1 MNIRSIWH
9 AIASVALKEFLHV
22 WRDKRILALIV
33 ILPPF
38 FTLLFGY
45 AFEATE
51 LTGVPAT
58 IIDRDQTEQ
67 SAKLVTFLHDWRPP
81 LEPPDNEKDKSRKIE
96 GLPEEKKTF
105 TWKEVKDAGGDPD
118 LLRLRASAALVI
130 PKDWTDTL
138 RTGTPKP
145 LQLYLDGTDATSA
158 EELQGRLREMFG
170 DFQIEDKMLELTTQ
184 PLFEELP
191 LEVLKAM
198 KEIPPESYAKLKMEF
213 LKLAKPR
220 KPDTRILYNPS
231 LRFIDYVT
239 PGIIGLILQLLT
251 VTLMACT
258 IAREREA
265 GTLAQLIVTPLRRV
279 EIVIGKVLPYLGIS
293 LFLIGIT
300 IGVAYFHFGVHFR
313 QPLMLGIIC
322 LLFLLC
328 SLGSGLL
335 ISAFC
340 HTQTQAIQF
349 AVFYLLPVF
358 PLSGAFAPIE
368 RLPDGVRLVSDIF
381 PLTHFCEAFRMANLR
396 NADISFYA
404 GDLLF
409 LAIGAIVTCGGAAW
423 ILSRTDA

>member
-1 MNIRSIWH
+1 MKIREIWH
-9 AIASVALKEFLHV
+9 AIASVAVKEFLHV
-22 WRDKRILALIV
+22 WRDKRILALIL

-51 LTGVPAT
+51 LTGVPAM
-58 IIDRDQTEQ
+58 IIDRDQSEQ
-67 SAKLVTFLHDWRPP
+67 STKLVEALG
-81 LEPPDNEKDKSRKIE
+81 K
-96 GLPEEKKTF
+96 KKTF
-105 TWKEVKDAGGDPD
+105 AWKKAQDTGADPD
-118 LLRLRASAALVI
+118 LLPLHISAAVVI
-130 PKDWTDTL
+130 PKDWASTL
-138 RTGTPKP
+138 EAGVPAP
-145 LQLYLDGTDATSA
+145 LKLFLDGTDATSA
-158 EELQGRLREMFG
+158 EELEGRLREMLG
-170 DFQIEDKMLELTTQ
+170 DFQGQDDVQELTVK
-184 PLFEELP
+184 PLLDELP
-191 LEVLKAM
+191 SEVFDAMKAM
-198 KEIPPESYAKLKMEF
+198 KPEGRAKLKMEF
-213 LKLAKPR
+213 QKLVKPWQT
-220 KPDTRILYNPS
+220 DTKILYNPG

-279 EIVIGKVLPYLGIS
+279 EIVIGKVVPYLGIS

-368 RLPDGVRLVSDIF
+368 RLPDTVRLVSDIF
-381 PLTHFCEAFRMANLR
+381 PLTHFCEAFRMASLR
-396 NADISFYA
+396 NADFSFFA

-409 LAIGAIVTCGGAAW
+409 LAIGAVVTCGGAAW

>member
-1 MNIRSIWH
+1 MNIRETWN

-22 WRDKRILALIV
+22 WRDKRILALII

-51 LTGVPAT
+51 LTGVHAT
-58 IIDRDQTEQ
+58 VIDRDQTEQ
-67 SAKLVTFLHDWRPP
+67 SAKLAEALA
-81 LEPPDNEKDKSRKIE
+81 K
-96 GLPEEKKTF
+96 KKTF
-105 TWKEVKDAGGDPD
+105 AWKRTKDTGAEPD
-118 LLRLRASAALVI
+118 LLHLGVSVALVV
-130 PKDWTDTL
+130 PKDWTSTL
-138 RTGTPKP
+138 EAGSPAP
-145 LQLYLDGTDATSA
+145 LQLFLDGTDATSA
-158 EELQGRLREMFG
+158 EELEGRLREMLG
-170 DFQIEDKMLELTTQ
+170 DFQSLDTVQELTIK
-184 PLFEELP
+184 PLLDELP
-191 LEVLKAM
+191 SEVFGALKTM
-198 KEIPPESYAKLKMEF
+198 KPEGREKLKVEF
-213 LKLAKPR
+213 KKLMKPWQ
-220 KPDTRILYNPS
+220 PDTRILYNPA

-279 EIVIGKVLPYLGIS
+279 EIVIGKVVPYLGIS

-300 IGVAYFHFGVHFR
+300 ISVAYFHFGVHFR
-313 QPLMLGIIC
+313 QPFMLGIIC

-368 RLPDGVRLVSDIF
+368 RLPDTVRLVSDIF
-381 PLTHFCEAFRMANLR
+381 PLTHFCEAFRMASLR
-396 NADISFYA
+396 NADISFFA

-409 LAIGAIVTCGGAAW
+409 LAVGAVVTCGGAAW

>member
-1 MNIRSIWH
+1 MNIPSIWN
-9 AIASVALKEFLHV
+9 AIASVAVKEFLHV
-22 WRDKRILALIV
+22 WRDKRILALII

-51 LTGVPAT
+51 LTGVQAT
-58 IIDRDQTEQ
+58 IIDRDRTEQ
-67 SAKLVTFLHDWRPP
+67 SAKLAESLA
-81 LEPPDNEKDKSRKIE
+81 K
-96 GLPEEKKTF
+96 KKTF
-105 TWKEVKDAGGDPD
+105 AWKTTKDTGAPPD
-118 LLRLRASAALVI
+118 LLHLGVSAALVI
-130 PKDWTDTL
+130 PKDWTSTL
-138 RTGTPKP
+138 EAGSPAP
-145 LQLYLDGTDATSA
+145 LQFFLDGSDTTSA
-158 EELQGRLREMFG
+158 EELEGRLREMLG
-170 DFQIEDKMLELTTQ
+170 DFQGRDDVQELTVK
-184 PLFEELP
+184 PLLEELP
-191 LEVLKAM
+191 SEVFDAM
-198 KEIPPESYAKLKMEF
+198 KTMKPETRAKLKVEF
-213 LKLAKPR
+213 QKLVKPWQT
-220 KPDTRILYNPS
+220 DTRILYNPK

-265 GTLAQLIVTPLRRV
+265 GTLAQLIVTPLRRM

-293 LFLIGIT
+293 FFLIGIT
-300 IGVAYFHFGVHFR
+300 ISVAYFHFGVHFR
-313 QPLMLGIIC
+313 QPLMLGLIC

-381 PLTHFCEAFRMANLR
+381 PLTHFCEAFRMVNLR
-396 NADISFYA
+396 NAEFSFFA

-409 LAIGAIVTCGGAAW
+409 LAVGAILTCGGAAW

>member
-45 AFEATE
+45 AFEGTE
-51 LTGVPAT
+51 LTGVPAV
-58 IIDRDQTEQ
+58 IVDRDQSDH
-67 SAKLVTFLHDWRPP
+67 SARLIAALGK
-81 LEPPDNEKDKSRKIE
+81 
-96 GLPEEKKTF
+96 KKTF
-105 TWKEVKDAGGDPD
+105 AWKKTADPGGDPD
-118 LLRLRASAALVI
+118 LLRLHASAALVI
-130 PKDWTDTL
+130 PKDWSGTL
-138 RTGTPKP
+138 EAGTPAP
-145 LQLYLDGTDATSA
+145 LKLFLDGTDATSA
-158 EELQGRLREMFG
+158 EELEGRLREMLG
-170 DFQIEDKMLELTTQ
+170 EFQGQDEVQELTVK

-191 LEVLKAM
+191 AEVFDALKQVT
-198 KEIPPESYAKLKMEF
+198 PESRAKLKLEF
-213 LKLAKPR
+213 QKLVKPWQ
-220 KPDTRILYNPS
+220 PETRILYNPG

-279 EIVIGKVLPYLGIS
+279 EIVIGKVVPYLGIS
-293 LFLIGIT
+293 LFLIGVT
-300 IGVAYFHFGVHFR
+300 IGVAYFHFGVHFK
-313 QPLMLGIIC
+313 QPLMLAVIC

-381 PLTHFCEAFRMANLR
+381 QLTHFCEAFRMASLR
-396 NADISFYA
+396 NADISFFA

>member
-1 MNIRSIWH
+1 MNIRSIWN

-22 WRDKRILALIV
+22 WRDKRILALII

-38 FTLLFGY
+38 FTLLFGH

-51 LTGVPAT
+51 LTGVPAV
-58 IIDRDQTEQ
+58 ILDRDQTDH
-67 SAKLVTFLHDWRPP
+67 SAKLVKQLKKKNTFSWKGT
-81 LEPPDNEKDKSRKIE
+81 KD
-96 GLPEEKKTF
+96 T
-105 TWKEVKDAGGDPD
+105 GGDPD
-118 LLRLRASAALVI
+118 LLRLHASAALVI
-130 PKDWTDTL
+130 PKDWASTL
-138 RTGTPKP
+138 ENGTPAP
-145 LQLYLDGTDATSA
+145 LKLFLDGTDATSA
-158 EELQGRLREMFG
+158 DELEGRLREMLG
-170 DFQIEDKMLELTTQ
+170 DFQGQDDVQELTVK

-191 LEVLKAM
+191 PEVFESLKT
-198 KEIPPESYAKLKMEF
+198 ITPENRAKLKVEF
-213 LKLAKPR
+213 QKLVKPWQT
-220 KPDTRILYNPS
+220 DTHILYNPG

-265 GTLAQLIVTPLRRV
+265 GTLAQLIVTPLRRM

-293 LFLIGIT
+293 LFLIAVT
-300 IGVAYFHFGVHFR
+300 IGVAHFHFSVHFR
-313 QPLMLGIIC
+313 QPFMLGIIC

-368 RLPDGVRLVSDIF
+368 RLPDGVRLVSDVF
-381 PLTHFCEAFRMANLR
+381 PLTHFCEAFRMASLR
-396 NADISFYA
+396 NAEFSYFA

-409 LAIGAIVTCGGAAW
+409 LAIGAVVTCGGAAW

>member
-1 MNIRSIWH
+1 MTVRSIWNP
-9 AIASVALKEFLHV
+9 IASVALKEFLHL
-22 WRDKRILALIV
+22 WRDKRILALII

-38 FTLLFGY
+38 FTLLFGH

-51 LTGVPAT
+51 LTGVHAT
-58 IIDRDQTEQ
+58 IIDRDQTGQ
-67 SAKLVTFLHDWRPP
+67 SAKLAEL
-81 LEPPDNEKDKSRKIE
+81 LGK
-96 GLPEEKKTF
+96 KKTF
-105 TWKEVKDAGGDPD
+105 TWKKTKDTGSDPD
-118 LLRLRASAALVI
+118 LLHLGVSAALLI
-130 PKDWTDTL
+130 PKDWTSTL
-138 RTGTPKP
+138 EAGTPVP
-145 LQLYLDGTDATSA
+145 LQLFLDGTDATSA
-158 EELQGRLREMFG
+158 EELEGRLREMFG
-170 DFQIEDKMLELTTQ
+170 DFQGLEEVQELTVK
-184 PLFEELP
+184 PLLEELP
-191 LEVLKAM
+191 PEVWDSLKAM
-198 KEIPPESYAKLKMEF
+198 PAENRAKLKVEF
-213 LKLAKPR
+213 QRLVKPWQA
-220 KPDTRILYNPS
+220 DTRILYNPG
-231 LRFIDYVT
+231 LRFIDFVT

-300 IGVAYFHFGVHFR
+300 ISVAYFHFGVHFR

-368 RLPDGVRLVSDIF
+368 RLPDSVRLVSDIF
-381 PLTHFCEAFRMANLR
+381 PLTHFCEAFRMVNLR
-396 NADISFYA
+396 NAEFSFFA
-404 GDLLF
+404 GDLVF
-409 LAIGAIVTCGGAAW
+409 LAVGAVLTCGGAAW

>member
-1 MNIRSIWH
+1 MSNMNVRSIWN

-22 WRDKRILALIV
+22 WRDKRILALIF

-51 LTGVPAT
+51 LTGVHAT
-58 IIDRDQTEQ
+58 IIDRDHTEQ
-67 SAKLVTFLHDWRPP
+67 SAKLAEL
-81 LEPPDNEKDKSRKIE
+81 LGK
-96 GLPEEKKTF
+96 KKTF
-105 TWKEVKDAGGDPD
+105 AWKATKDTGANPD
-118 LLRLRASAALVI
+118 LLHLGVSVALLI
-130 PKDWTDTL
+130 PKDWTSTL
-138 RTGTPKP
+138 EAGSPMP
-145 LQLYLDGTDATSA
+145 LQLFLDGTDATSA
-158 EELQGRLREMFG
+158 EELEGRLRESLG
-170 DFQIEDKMLELTTQ
+170 EFQSQENVQELTVK
-184 PLFEELP
+184 PLLEELP
-191 LEVLKAM
+191 PEIFELLKNTPQSNRDKLKA
-198 KEIPPESYAKLKMEF
+198 EFQKLV
-213 LKLAKPR
+213 KPW
-220 KPDTRILYNPS
+220 KTDAHILYNPG

-265 GTLAQLIVTPLRRV
+265 GTLAQLIVTPLRRM

-293 LFLIGIT
+293 LFLIGVT
-300 IGVAYFHFGVHFR
+300 ISVAYFHFGVHFR

-396 NADISFYA
+396 NADFSFIA

>member
-1 MNIRSIWH
+1 MNIRSIWN
-9 AIASVALKEFLHV
+9 AVASVALKEFLHV
-22 WRDKRILALIV
+22 WRDKRILALILV
-33 ILPPF
+33 LPPF

-51 LTGVPAT
+51 LTGVPAM
-58 IIDRDQTEQ
+58 IIDRDQSEH
-67 SAKLVTFLHDWRPP
+67 SAKLAAALG
-81 LEPPDNEKDKSRKIE
+81 K
-96 GLPEEKKTF
+96 KKTF
-105 TWKEVKDAGGDPD
+105 AWKKTKDSGSDPD
-118 LLRLRASAALVI
+118 LLHLHVSAALVI
-130 PKDWTDTL
+130 PKDWASTL
-138 RTGTPKP
+138 EAGTPMP
-145 LQLYLDGTDATSA
+145 LKLFLDGTDATSA
-158 EELQGRLREMFG
+158 EELEGRLREMLG
-170 DFQIEDKMLELTTQ
+170 DFQGHDDVQELTVK
-184 PLFEELP
+184 PLLEELP
-191 LEVLKAM
+191 AEVFDAMKAM
-198 KEIPPESYAKLKMEF
+198 TPDGRAKLKVEF
-213 LKLAKPR
+213 QKIVKPWQ
-220 KPDTRILYNPS
+220 PETRILYNPG

-251 VTLMACT
+251 VTLTACT

-293 LFLIGIT
+293 LFLIGVT

-313 QPLMLGIIC
+313 QPFMLGLIC

-368 RLPDGVRLVSDIF
+368 RLPDSVRLVSDIF

-396 NADISFYA
+396 NADISFFA

>member
-1 MNIRSIWH
+1 M
-9 AIASVALKEFLHV
+9 L
-22 WRDKRILALIV
+22 
-33 ILPPF
+33 
-38 FTLLFGY
+38 
-45 AFEATE
+45 
-51 LTGVPAT
+51 
-58 IIDRDQTEQ
+58 
-67 SAKLVTFLHDWRPP
+67 
-81 LEPPDNEKDKSRKIE
+81 
-96 GLPEEKKTF
+96 
-105 TWKEVKDAGGDPD
+105 
-118 LLRLRASAALVI
+118 
-130 PKDWTDTL
+130 
-138 RTGTPKP
+138 
-145 LQLYLDGTDATSA
+145 
-158 EELQGRLREMFG
+158 G
-170 DFQIEDKMLELTTQ
+170 DFQGHDDVQELTVK
-184 PLFEELP
+184 PLLEELP
-191 LEVLKAM
+191 AEVFDAMKAM
-198 KEIPPESYAKLKMEF
+198 TPDGRAKLKVEF
-213 LKLAKPR
+213 QKIVKPWQ
-220 KPDTRILYNPS
+220 PETRILYNPG

-251 VTLMACT
+251 VTLTACT

-293 LFLIGIT
+293 LFLIGVT

-313 QPLMLGIIC
+313 QPFMLGLIC

-368 RLPDGVRLVSDIF
+368 RLPDSVRLVSDIF

-396 NADISFYA
+396 NADISFFA

>member
-1 MNIRSIWH
+1 MSKMNIRSIWN
-9 AIASVALKEFLHV
+9 AVASVALKEFLHV
-22 WRDKRILALIV
+22 WRDKRILALII

-38 FTLLFGY
+38 FTLLFGH
-45 AFEATE
+45 AFEGTE
-51 LTGVPAT
+51 LTGVPAV
-58 IIDRDQTEQ
+58 IVDRDGTEQ
-67 SAKLVTFLHDWRPP
+67 SKKLVEHLG
-81 LEPPDNEKDKSRKIE
+81 K
-96 GLPEEKKTF
+96 KKTF
-105 TWKEVKDAGGDPD
+105 AWTKLGDASGDPD

-130 PKDWTDTL
+130 PKDWTSTL
-138 RTGTPKP
+138 EAGTPVP
-145 LQLYLDGTDATSA
+145 LKLFLDGTDATSA
-158 EELQGRLREMFG
+158 DELEGRLREMLG
-170 DFQIEDKMLELTTQ
+170 EFQGQDDVQELTVK

-191 LEVLKAM
+191 PEVFDALKAVT
-198 KEIPPESYAKLKMEF
+198 PESRAKLKVEF
-213 LKLAKPR
+213 QKLVKPWQ
-220 KPDTRILYNPS
+220 PETRILYNPG
-231 LRFIDYVT
+231 LRFIDFVT

-265 GTLAQLIVTPLRRV
+265 GTLAQLIVTPLRRM

-293 LFLIGIT
+293 LFLIGVT
-300 IGVAYFHFGVHFR
+300 IGVAHFHFGVHFR
-313 QPLMLGIIC
+313 QPFMLGIIC

-368 RLPDGVRLVSDIF
+368 RLPAGVRLVSDVF
-381 PLTHFCEAFRMANLR
+381 PLTHFCEAFRMASLR
-396 NADISFYA
+396 NADFSFFA

-409 LAIGAIVTCGGAAW
+409 LAVGAIVTCGGAAW
-423 ILSRTDA
+423 ILNRTDA

>member
-1 MNIRSIWH
+1 MTIRSIWNP
-9 AIASVALKEFLHV
+9 IASVALKEFLHL
-22 WRDKRILALIV
+22 WRDKRILALII

-51 LTGVPAT
+51 LTGVHAT
-58 IIDRDQTEQ
+58 IIDRDRTEQ
-67 SAKLVTFLHDWRPP
+67 TAKLAEL
-81 LEPPDNEKDKSRKIE
+81 LGK
-96 GLPEEKKTF
+96 KKTF
-105 TWKEVKDAGGDPD
+105 TWKTTKDTGSDPD
-118 LLRLRASAALVI
+118 LLHLGVSAALVI
-130 PKDWTDTL
+130 PKDWTSTL
-138 RTGTPKP
+138 EAGTPLP
-145 LQLYLDGTDATSA
+145 LQLFLDGTDATSA
-158 EELQGRLREMFG
+158 EELEGRLRETLG
-170 DFQIEDKMLELTTQ
+170 DFQGQDNVQELTVK
-184 PLFEELP
+184 PLLEELP
-191 LEVLKAM
+191 SEIWESLKTM
-198 KEIPPESYAKLKMEF
+198 PETSRAKLKVAF
-213 LKLAKPR
+213 QKLVKPW
-220 KPDTRILYNPS
+220 KTDSRILYNPG
-231 LRFIDYVT
+231 LRFIDFVT

-279 EIVIGKVLPYLGIS
+279 EIVIGKVLPYLAIS

-300 IGVAYFHFGVHFR
+300 ISVAYFHFHVHFR
-313 QPLMLGIIC
+313 QPLMLGVIC

-368 RLPDGVRLVSDIF
+368 RLPDGVRLVSDVF
-381 PLTHFCEAFRMANLR
+381 PLTHFCEAFRMVNLR
-396 NADISFYA
+396 NADFSFYA

-409 LAIGAIVTCGGAAW
+409 LAVGAILTCGGAAW

>member
-1 MNIRSIWH
+1 MNIRSIWN
-9 AIASVALKEFLHV
+9 AVASVALKEFLHV
-22 WRDKRILALIV
+22 WRDKRILALIFV
-33 ILPPF
+33 LPPF

-51 LTGVPAT
+51 LTGVRAV
-58 IIDRDQTEQ
+58 IVDHDQSDH
-67 SAKLVTFLHDWRPP
+67 SAKLIAA
-81 LEPPDNEKDKSRKIE
+81 LEK
-96 GLPEEKKTF
+96 KKTF
-105 TWKEVKDAGGDPD
+105 AWKKLKDIAGDPD
-118 LLRLRASAALVI
+118 LLSLHASAALVI
-130 PKDWTDTL
+130 PKEWAATL
-138 RTGTPKP
+138 EAGAPMP
-145 LQLYLDGTDATSA
+145 LKLFLDGTDATSA
-158 EELQGRLREMFG
+158 EELEGRLREMLG
-170 DFQIEDKMLELTTQ
+170 DFQGHDDVQELTVK
-184 PLFEELP
+184 PLLEELP
-191 LEVLKAM
+191 AEVFDAMKAM
-198 KEIPPESYAKLKMEF
+198 TPDGRAKLKVEF
-213 LKLAKPR
+213 QKIVKPWQ
-220 KPDTRILYNPS
+220 PETRILYNPG

-251 VTLMACT
+251 VTLTACT

-293 LFLIGIT
+293 LFLIGVT

-313 QPLMLGIIC
+313 QPFMLGLIC

-368 RLPDGVRLVSDIF
+368 RLPDSVRLVSDIF

-396 NADISFYA
+396 NADISFFA

>member
-1 MNIRSIWH
+1 MNLRSIWN
-9 AIASVALKEFLHV
+9 AIASVALKEFLHL
-22 WRDKRILALIV
+22 WRDKRILALII

-51 LTGVPAT
+51 LTGVPAM

-67 SAKLVTFLHDWRPP
+67 SAQLAERLGK
-81 LEPPDNEKDKSRKIE
+81 
-96 GLPEEKKTF
+96 KKTF
-105 TWKEVKDAGGDPD
+105 AWKAARDTGADPD
-118 LLRLRASAALVI
+118 LLHLGVSAALLI
-130 PKDWTDTL
+130 PRDWSGTL
-138 RTGTPKP
+138 EAGNPMP
-145 LQLYLDGTDATSA
+145 LQLFLDGTDANSA
-158 EELQGRLREMFG
+158 EELEGRLREMLG
-170 DFQIEDKMLELTTQ
+170 DFQGQENVQELTVK
-184 PLFEELP
+184 PLLEELP
-191 LEVLKAM
+191 PEIWDALKTM
-198 KEIPPESYAKLKMEF
+198 PETSRAKLKVEF
-213 LKLAKPR
+213 QKLVKPWQT
-220 KPDTRILYNPS
+220 DTRILYNPG

-265 GTLAQLIVTPLRRV
+265 GTLAQLIVTPLRRM

-293 LFLIGIT
+293 MLLIGVT
-300 IGVAYFHFGVHFR
+300 ISVAYFHFGVHFR
-313 QPLMLGIIC
+313 QPLMLGLIC

-368 RLPDGVRLVSDIF
+368 RLPAGVRLVSDIF
-381 PLTHFCEAFRMANLR
+381 PLTHFCEAFRMVNLR
-396 NADISFYA
+396 NAEFSFIA

-409 LAIGAIVTCGGAAW
+409 LALGAILTCGGAAW

>member
-1 MNIRSIWH
+1 MTIRSIWN
-9 AIASVALKEFLHV
+9 AIASVAVKEFLHV
-22 WRDKRILALIV
+22 WRDKRILALIL

-51 LTGVPAT
+51 LTGVHAT
-58 IIDRDQTEQ
+58 IIDRDRTELT
-67 SAKLVTFLHDWRPP
+67 AKLAEQLG
-81 LEPPDNEKDKSRKIE
+81 K
-96 GLPEEKKTF
+96 KKTF
-105 TWKEVKDAGGDPD
+105 AWKQTDDSGSDPD
-118 LLRLRASAALVI
+118 LLKLGVSAALVI
-130 PKDWTDTL
+130 PKDWTSTL
-138 RTGTPKP
+138 EAGSPAP
-145 LQLYLDGTDATSA
+145 LGLFLDGTDATSA
-158 EELQGRLREMFG
+158 EELEGRLREMLG
-170 DFQIEDKMLELTTQ
+170 DYQSQENVQELTSR
-184 PLFEELP
+184 PLLEELP
-191 LEVLKAM
+191 AEIWDVM
-198 KEIPPESYAKLKMEF
+198 KTITPESKAKLKVEF
-213 LKLAKPR
+213 QKLAKPWQ
-220 KPDTRILYNPS
+220 PETRILYNPG

-265 GTLAQLIVTPLRRV
+265 GTLAQLIVTPLRRT

-293 LFLIGIT
+293 LFLIGVT
-300 IGVAYFHFGVHFR
+300 ISVAHFHFGVHFR
-313 QPLMLGIIC
+313 QHLMLALLC

-368 RLPDGVRLVSDIF
+368 RLPEGVRTIAELF
-381 PLTHFCEAFRMANLR
+381 PLTHFCDAFRMASLR
-396 NADISFYA
+396 NAEFSFFA

-409 LAIGAIVTCGGAAW
+409 LGIGAIVTCGGAAW
-423 ILSRTDA
+423 LLNRTDA

>member
-1 MNIRSIWH
+1 MNIRSIWN
-9 AIASVALKEFLHV
+9 AIASVALKEFLHL
-22 WRDKRILALIV
+22 WRDKRILALII

-45 AFEATE
+45 AFENTA
-51 LTGVPAT
+51 LSGVPAVL
-58 IIDRDQTEQ
+58 IDRDKTGQ
-67 SAKLVTFLHDWRPP
+67 SAKLCELLAKKDIFEWKKS
-81 LEPPDNEKDKSRKIE
+81 PD
-96 GLPEEKKTF
+96 T
-105 TWKEVKDAGGDPD
+105 GGDPD
-118 LLRLRASAALVI
+118 LLREKISAAIIIPPKWNEGIKTGEPLPIRLV
-130 PKDWTDTL
+130 
-138 RTGTPKP
+138 
-145 LQLYLDGTDATSA
+145 LDGTDATTA
-158 EELQGRLREMFG
+158 EELQGRA
-170 DFQIEDKMLELTTQ
+170 Q
-184 PLFEELP
+184 
-191 LEVLKAM
+191 EVLGEFQLQARDEMIENLPDEVIELGKKLPVEIRKQFVSAM
-198 KEIPPESYAKLKMEF
+198 TPWTMEG
-213 LKLAKPR
+213 K
-220 KPDTRILYNPS
+220 ILYNPK
-231 LRFIDYVT
+231 LRFIDFVT

-265 GTLAQLIVTPLRRV
+265 GTLAQLIVTPLRRM

-293 LFLIGIT
+293 MLLIGVT
-300 IGVAYFHFGVHFR
+300 ISVAYFHFGVHFR

-358 PLSGAFAPIE
+358 PLSGAFAPIY
-368 RLPDGVRLVSDIF
+368 RLPAGVRLVSDLF
-381 PLTHFCEAFRMANLR
+381 PLTHFCEAFRMASLR
-396 NADISFYA
+396 NADLSYFA

-409 LAIGAIVTCGGAAW
+409 LAIGAILTCGGAAW

>member
-1 MNIRSIWH
+1 MKIRSIWN

-22 WRDKRILALIV
+22 WRDKRILALII

-51 LTGVPAT
+51 LTGMHAT
-58 IIDRDQTEQ
+58 IIDRDHPEHT
-67 SAKLVTFLHDWRPP
+67 AKLAEMLA
-81 LEPPDNEKDKSRKIE
+81 K
-96 GLPEEKKTF
+96 KKTF
-105 TWKEVKDAGGDPD
+105 DWKKTKDTGADPN
-118 LLRLRASAALVI
+118 LLRLGVSVALVV
-130 PKDWTDTL
+130 PKDWTSTL
-138 RTGTPKP
+138 EAGSPMP
-145 LQLYLDGTDATSA
+145 LQLFLDGTDATSA
-158 EELQGRLREMFG
+158 EELEGRLREMLG
-170 DFQIEDKMLELTTQ
+170 DFQSLETVQELT
-184 PLFEELP
+184 
-191 LEVLKAM
+191 
-198 KEIPPESYAKLKMEF
+198 
-213 LKLAKPR
+213 AKPLLEALPSEVWDAL
-220 KPDTRILYNPS
+220 KTTDDASKTQLKTEFKKLVKPWQPDTRILYNPG

-265 GTLAQLIVTPLRRV
+265 GTLAQLIVTPLRRM
-279 EIVIGKVLPYLGIS
+279 EIVIGKVVPYLGIS

-300 IGVAYFHFGVHFR
+300 ISVAYFHFGVHFR
-313 QPLMLGIIC
+313 QPIMLGIIC

-368 RLPDGVRLVSDIF
+368 RLPDSVRLVSDIF

-396 NADISFYA
+396 NADFSFFA

>member
-1 MNIRSIWH
+1 MNLRSIWN
-9 AIASVALKEFLHV
+9 AIRSVAVKEFLHV
-22 WRDKRILALIV
+22 WRDKRILALIF

-58 IIDRDQTEQ
+58 IIDRDRTEQ
-67 SAKLVTFLHDWRPP
+67 SAKLAEL
-81 LEPPDNEKDKSRKIE
+81 LGK
-96 GLPEEKKTF
+96 KKTF
-105 TWKEVKDAGGDPD
+105 AWKTTKDTGADPD
-118 LLRLRASAALVI
+118 LLRLGVGAALVI
-130 PKDWTDTL
+130 PRDWTSTL
-138 RTGTPKP
+138 EAGTPAP
-145 LQLYLDGTDATSA
+145 LQLFLDGTDATSA
-158 EELQGRLREMFG
+158 EELEGRLREMLG
-170 DFQIEDKMLELTTQ
+170 DFQGQENVQELTVK
-184 PLFEELP
+184 PLLEELP
-191 LEVLKAM
+191 PEIFDVLKNQ
-198 KEIPPESYAKLKMEF
+198 PEANRSKLKVAF
-213 LKLAKPR
+213 QKLVQPWKT
-220 KPDTRILYNPS
+220 DTRILYNPG

-258 IAREREA
+258 IARERES
-265 GTLAQLIVTPLRRV
+265 GTLAQLIVTPLRRM

-293 LFLIGIT
+293 LFLIGVT
-300 IGVAYFHFGVHFR
+300 IGVAHFHFGVHFR

-368 RLPDGVRLVSDIF
+368 RLPDGVRFVSEIF

-396 NADISFYA
+396 NADFSFIA

-409 LAIGAIVTCGGAAW
+409 LAVGAIVTCGGAAW

>member
-1 MNIRSIWH
+1 MTIRSIWN

-22 WRDKRILALIV
+22 WRDKRILALIL

-51 LTGVPAT
+51 LTGVNAT
-58 IIDRDQTEQ
+58 IIDRDHTEQ
-67 SAKLVTFLHDWRPP
+67 SAKLAEMLGKR
-81 LEPPDNEKDKSRKIE
+81 
-96 GLPEEKKTF
+96 KTF
-105 TWKEVKDAGGDPD
+105 TWKTTKDTGADPD
-118 LLRLRASAALVI
+118 LLHLGVSAALLI
-130 PKDWTDTL
+130 PKDWTSTL
-138 RTGTPKP
+138 EAGSPMP
-145 LQLYLDGTDATSA
+145 LRLFLDGTDATSA
-158 EELQGRLREMFG
+158 EELEGRLREMFG
-170 DFQIEDKMLELTTQ
+170 DFQGLEDVQELTVK
-184 PLFEELP
+184 PLLEELP
-191 LEVLKAM
+191 PEIWDSLKAM
-198 KEIPPESYAKLKMEF
+198 PKENREKLKVEF
-213 LKLAKPR
+213 QKLVKPWQT
-220 KPDTRILYNPS
+220 DTSILYNPG

-293 LFLIGIT
+293 LFLIGVT
-300 IGVAYFHFGVHFR
+300 ISVAYFHFGVHFR
-313 QPLMLGIIC
+313 QPLMLALIC

-368 RLPDGVRLVSDIF
+368 RLPGSVRLVSDIF
-381 PLTHFCEAFRMANLR
+381 PLTHFCEAFRMASLR
-396 NADISFYA
+396 NADISFFA

-409 LAIGAIVTCGGAAW
+409 LAIGSIVTCGGAAW